1 MIADRNGKR
10 LPVALSVAG
19 SDSGAGA
26 GVQADLLTFSG
37 CEVFGT
43 SAISALTAQNPDGVT
58 DVHPTPPTNLAQQI
72 SQVMDFF
79 EVKGVKTGMLPS
91 EEIVNVVRDCLAET
105 REISLVV
112 DPVLA
117 ATSGSK
123 LAGDCAFEAMKSQLF
138 PRATLVT
145 PNLDET
151 DALTGER
158 PNNVDELI
166 EAAKILVEKFQT
178 SFLLKGG
185 HMDGENVY
193 DILAQKDGSL
203 KTFSSPRVNNVDTH
217 GSGCTLSAAI
227 TAYLARGEGL
237 VEAVLQGREY
247 LLKGLKNPLQ
257 VGGRLFIKH
266 N

>member
-1 MIADRNGKR
+1 M
-10 LPVALSVAG
+10 
-19 SDSGAGA
+19 
-26 GVQADLLTFSG
+26 
-37 CEVFGT
+37 
-43 SAISALTAQNPDGVT
+43 
-58 DVHPTPPTNLAQQI
+58 
-72 SQVMDFF
+72 
-79 EVKGVKTGMLPS
+79 
-91 EEIVNVVRDCLAET
+91 
-105 REISLVV
+105 
-112 DPVLA
+112 
-117 ATSGSK
+117 
-123 LAGDCAFEAMKSQLF
+123 
-138 PRATLVT
+138 
-145 PNLDET
+145 
-151 DALTGER
+151 
-158 PNNVDELI
+158 
-166 EAAKILVEKFQT
+166 VEKFQT

-185 HMDGENVY
+185 HMDGERL